1 MLVKFPLGHAL
12 LTPARVSGVPEYIF
26 FWRERKSSLGSIP
39 ACVPEDVPVGDDVG
53 VHSTLVIL

>member
-39 ACVPEDVPVGDDVG
+39 ACVAEDVP
-53 VHSTLVIL
+53 